1 MAEIR
6 QNASM
11 SQLTRRSW
19 LSLAAAALPAAA
31 IPTALVAQQVRR
43 PALLNGRRYLQ
54 YDVFTDQPLAGNQL
68 AVFMETAGLTA
79 AQMQAM
85 TRETKFS
92 ECTFVHPP
100 ETAGTDVRLRI
111 FGPANEMQFA
121 GHPVIGSTFA
131 LADDGVIAVG
141 RKEFTFGLGIGP
153 TLVELEWAADGA
165 NNGGASAAD
174 GAERSR
180 LQFAWMTQQKPV
192 FGPTLNAPGP
202 LAAALGLDPSAM
214 RPGVLPQEVSCGSA
228 FFMVP
233 LVSRAAVDQAVVD
246 IRAAA
251 AAFEAAKVTRRGL
264 FIFSTEPGADG
275 ATAYSRMM
283 GANEDPAT
291 GSASGPLGCYLVKH
305 RLVAPE
311 NAGSIISSQGVK
323 MGRPSRIHIKIDLAG
338 GEISRV
344 RVGGTSVLVGEGRL
358 RAS

>member
-1 MAEIR
+1 MA
-6 QNASM
+6 
-11 SQLTRRSW
+11 QLTRRSW
-19 LSLAAAALPAAA
+19 LGRAAATFPAATVVLGA
-31 IPTALVAQQVRR
+31 ASAAYAAQPQQVRR
-43 PALLNGRRYLQ
+43 PAVVNGRRYLQ
-54 YDVFTDQPLAGNQL
+54 YDVFTDKPLAGNQL

-79 AQMQAM
+79 EQMQAM

-92 ECTFVHPP
+92 ECTFVQPP

-131 LADDGVIAVG
+131 LADDGVIAAG

-153 TLVELEWAADGA
+153 TLVELQWATEGTD
-165 NNGGASAAD
+165 ST
-174 GAERSR
+174 EKHR

-202 LAAALGLDPSAM
+202 LAAALGLDAPAM
-214 RPGVLPQEVSCGSA
+214 RPGVLPQEVNCGSA

-246 IRAAA
+246 IRAASA
-251 AAFEAAKVTRRGL
+251 VFEAAKITRRGL

-275 ATAYSRMM
+275 ATCYSRMM
-283 GANEDPAT
+283 GVNEDPAT

-305 RLVAPE
+305 GLVDGDK
-311 NAGSIISSQGVK
+311 AGSIVSAQGVK
-323 MGRPSRIHIKIDLAG
+323 MGRPSRIHIKVDLSG

-344 RVGGTSVLVGEGRL
+344 RVGGTSVLVGEGKL
-358 RAS
+358 RSN

>member
-1 MAEIR
+1 
-6 QNASM
+6 M
-11 SQLTRRSW
+11 SLV
-19 LSLAAAALPAAA
+19 AALPAAA
-31 IPTALVAQQVRR
+31 SIPLSAQQVRR
-43 PALLNGRRYLQ
+43 PAVLNGRRYLQ
-54 YDVFTDQPLAGNQL
+54 YDVFTDKPLAGNQL
-68 AVFMETAGLTA
+68 AVFTETAGLTA
-79 AQMQAM
+79 DQMQAM

-92 ECTFVHPP
+92 ECTFVQPA
-100 ETAGTDVRLRI
+100 EAAGTDVRLRI

-131 LADDGVIAVG
+131 LADDGVIASG

-153 TLVELEWAADGA
+153 TLVELEWQGD
-165 NNGGASAAD
+165 
-174 GAERSR
+174 R

-192 FGPTLNAPGP
+192 FGPTLNAPSA
-202 LAAALGLDPSAM
+202 LAATLGIDPSAL
-214 RPGVLPQEVSCGSA
+214 RPGVLPQEVNCGSP

-246 IRAAA
+246 LRAAA
-251 AAFEAAKVTRRGL
+251 AMFEAAKITRRGL
-264 FIFSTEPGADG
+264 FIFSTEPGPDG

-291 GSASGPLGCYLVKH
+291 GSAGGPLGSYLVKH
-305 RLVAPE
+305 GLVPADK
-311 NAGSIISSQGVK
+311 AGSIVSAQGVK

>member
-1 MAEIR
+1 MRRMAQLPR
-6 QNASM
+6 RYFLGAAS
-11 SQLTRRSW
+11 
-19 LSLAAAALPAAA
+19 AA
-31 IPTALVAQQVRR
+31 IGSAVLAPLAQGAGAQQVRR
-43 PALLNGRRYLQ
+43 PSVINGRRYLQ
-54 YDVFTDQPLAGNQL
+54 YDVFTDKPLAGNQL
-68 AVFMETAGLTA
+68 AVFTDTAGLTA
-79 AQMQAM
+79 EQMQAM

-92 ECTFVHPP
+92 ECTFVQPA
-100 ETAGTDVRLRI
+100 EAAGTDVRLRI

-131 LADDGVIAVG
+131 LADDGAIAAG

-153 TLVELEWAADGA
+153 TLVELEWATEGTEK
-165 NNGGASAAD
+165 G
-174 GAERSR
+174 R

-192 FGPTLNAPGP
+192 FGPTLNTPGP
-202 LAAALGLDPSAM
+202 LAAALGLDPSAL
-214 RPGVLPQEVSCGSA
+214 RPGVLPQEVNCGSA

-251 AAFEAAKVTRRGL
+251 AMFEAAKITRRGL

-305 RLVAPE
+305 GLVAPDK
-311 NAGSIISSQGVK
+311 AGTIVSSQGVK

>member
-1 MAEIR
+1 
-6 QNASM
+6 M
-11 SQLTRRSW
+11 SLV
-19 LSLAAAALPAAA
+19 AALPAAA
-31 IPTALVAQQVRR
+31 SIPLSAQQVRR
-43 PALLNGRRYLQ
+43 PAVVNGRRYLQ
-54 YDVFTDQPLAGNQL
+54 YDVFTDKPLAGNQL
-68 AVFMETAGLTA
+68 AVFTETAGLTA
-79 AQMQAM
+79 EQMQAM

-92 ECTFVHPP
+92 ECTFVQPA
-100 ETAGTDVRLRI
+100 EAAGTDVRLRI

-131 LADDGVIAVG
+131 LADDGAITAG

-153 TLVELEWAADGA
+153 TLVELEWQGD
-165 NNGGASAAD
+165 
-174 GAERSR
+174 R

-192 FGPTLNAPGP
+192 FGPTLNAPAA
-202 LAAALGLDPSAM
+202 LAATLGIDPSAL
-214 RPGVLPQEVSCGSA
+214 RPGVLPQEVNCGSP

-246 IRAAA
+246 LRAAA
-251 AAFEAAKVTRRGL
+251 AMFEAAKITRRGL
-264 FIFSTEPGADG
+264 FIFSTEPGPDG

-291 GSASGPLGCYLVKH
+291 GSASGPLGSYLVKH
-305 RLVAPE
+305 GLVPAE
-311 NAGSIISSQGVK
+311 KAGSIVSAQGVK

>member
-1 MAEIR
+1 MP
-6 QNASM
+6 
-11 SQLTRRSW
+11 QLTRRSMM
-19 LSLAAAALPAAA
+19 SLAAALPVSALITPLE
-31 IPTALVAQQVRR
+31 ALQVRR
-43 PALLNGRRYLQ
+43 PAVVNGRRYLQ
-54 YDVFTDQPLAGNQL
+54 YDVFTDKPLAGNQL

-79 AQMQAM
+79 AEMQAM
-85 TRETKFS
+85 TRETRFS
-92 ECTFVHPP
+92 ECTFVQPP
-100 ETAGTDVRLRI
+100 EAAGTDVRLRI
-111 FGPANEMQFA
+111 FGPNNEMQFA

-131 LADDGVIAVG
+131 LADDGVIAAG

-153 TLVELEWAADGA
+153 TLVELEWATEGTD
-165 NNGGASAAD
+165 ST
-174 GAERSR
+174 ERGSR
-180 LQFAWMTQQKPV
+180 LKFAWMTQQKPV
-192 FGPTLNAPGP
+192 FGPTLNAPAP
-202 LAAALGLDPSAM
+202 LAAALGLDASAM
-214 RPGVLPQEVSCGSA
+214 RPGVLPQEVNCGSA

-251 AAFEAAKVTRRGL
+251 AVFEAAKITRRGL

-305 RLVAPE
+305 GLVPADK
-311 NAGSIISSQGVK
+311 AGSIVSAQGVK

-358 RAS
+358 RSS

>member
-1 MAEIR
+1 MV
-6 QNASM
+6 QFS
-11 SQLTRRSW
+11 RRS
-19 LSLAAAALPAAA
+19 LLGLALPAA
-31 IPTALVAQQVRR
+31 LVGSARAQSVRR
-43 PALLNGRRYLQ
+43 PSVINGRRYLQ
-54 YDVFTDQPLAGNQL
+54 YDVFTDKPLTGNQL
-68 AVFMETAGLTA
+68 AVFTDTAGLTA
-79 AQMQAM
+79 GQMQAM

-92 ECTFVHPP
+92 ECTFVQPA
-100 ETAGTDVRLRI
+100 EAAGTDVRLRI
-111 FGPANEMQFA
+111 FGPNNEMQFA

-131 LADDGVIAVG
+131 LADDGAIAAG

-153 TLVELEWAADGA
+153 TLVELEWQGD
-165 NNGGASAAD
+165 
-174 GAERSR
+174 R

-192 FGPTLNAPGP
+192 FGPTLNAPAA
-202 LAAALGLDPSAM
+202 LAAALGIDPSAL
-214 RPGVLPQEVSCGSA
+214 RPGPLPQEVNCGSA

-233 LVSRAAVDQAVVD
+233 LASRAAVDQAVVD
-246 IRAAA
+246 TRAAA
-251 AAFEAAKVTRRGL
+251 AMFEAAKITRRGL

-305 RLVAPE
+305 GLVPADK
-311 NAGSIISSQGVK
+311 AASIISAQGVK

-358 RAS
+358 RSE